1 MLHRGRISFYSP
13 FVRYLCGDKFCLN
26 LLEENQHSK
35 EIVIFVAKILLF
47 LQVQVGIQLESFAEI
62 VQKIKK
68 RKNDEERVSSLL

>member
-13 FVRYLCGDKFCLN
+13 SLRYMCGDKFCLN

-35 EIVIFVAKILLF
+35 EIVIFVVKILLF

-62 VQKIKK
+62 VQKVKK

>member
-1 MLHRGRISFYSP
+1 MLHRDRISFYSP
-13 FVRYLCGDKFCLN
+13 PLRCMGGDKFCLN

-35 EIVIFVAKILLF
+35 EIVIFVVKILLF

-62 VQKIKK
+62 VQKVKK

>member
-35 EIVIFVAKILLF
+35 EIVIFVVKILLF

-62 VQKIKK
+62 VLKVKK
-68 RKNDEERVSSLL
+68 RINDEERVSSLL